1 MSNPKFISKSGLT
14 KNDICNYM
22 LSEIES
28 YNRPQHKTTI
38 HHSKHYDDDINDYRK
53 YMDTSSDLDELDE
66 LDEVLLT
73 PLVRRYAEKNGETL
87 SDAEASAGG
96 GKRFC
101 PFLPYRLPHP
111 VRPGTECLQ
120 AAGHKRLRHAGA
132 GRTGPRAA
140 EPRKHMG
147 GVCPLPQGICLALCH

>member
-28 YNRPQHKTTI
+28 YNRPQHQATI

-66 LDEVLLT
+66 LEAEQQRQWDEQEEYEQKMHAIHD
-73 PLVRRYAEKNGETL
+73 RYPDFDADAAIARGE
-87 SDAEASAGG
+87 DPE
-96 GKRFC
+96 
-101 PFLPYRLPHP
+101 
-111 VRPGTECLQ
+111 
-120 AAGHKRLRHAGA
+120 
-132 GRTGPRAA
+132 AA
-140 EPRKHMG
+140 ERDARIDDY
-147 GVCPLPQGICLALCH
+147 LLWW

>member
-66 LDEVLLT
+66 LE
-73 PLVRRYAEKNGETL
+73 
-87 SDAEASAGG
+87 AGG
-96 GKRFC
+96 A
-101 PFLPYRLPHP
+101 P
-111 VRPGTECLQ
+111 
-120 AAGHKRLRHAGA
+120 
-132 GRTGPRAA
+132 
-140 EPRKHMG
+140 
-147 GVCPLPQGICLALCH
+147 

>member
-1 MSNPKFISKSGLT
+1 MRNPKFISKSGLT

-66 LDEVLLT
+66 LEAEQQRQWDEQEEYEQKMHAIHD
-73 PLVRRYAEKNGETL
+73 RYPDFDADAAIARGE
-87 SDAEASAGG
+87 DPE
-96 GKRFC
+96 
-101 PFLPYRLPHP
+101 
-111 VRPGTECLQ
+111 
-120 AAGHKRLRHAGA
+120 
-132 GRTGPRAA
+132 AA
-140 EPRKHMG
+140 ERDAR
-147 GVCPLPQGICLALCH
+147 LDDFLLWW

>member
-14 KNDICNYM
+14 KNDICNHM

-66 LDEVLLT
+66 LEAEQQRQWDEQEEYEQKMHAIHD
-73 PLVRRYAEKNGETL
+73 RYPDFDADAAIARGE
-87 SDAEASAGG
+87 DPE
-96 GKRFC
+96 
-101 PFLPYRLPHP
+101 
-111 VRPGTECLQ
+111 
-120 AAGHKRLRHAGA
+120 
-132 GRTGPRAA
+132 AA
-140 EPRKHMG
+140 ERDARIDDY
-147 GVCPLPQGICLALCH
+147 LLWW

>member
-28 YNRPQHKTTI
+28 YNRPQHKTPI

-66 LDEVLLT
+66 LEAEQQRQWDEQEEYEQKLHDIHE
-73 PLVRRYAEKNGETL
+73 RYP
-87 SDAEASAGG
+87 DFDD
-96 GKRFC
+96 R
-101 PFLPYRLPHP
+101 
-111 VRPGTECLQ
+111 
-120 AAGHKRLRHAGA
+120 
-132 GRTGPRAA
+132 RAA
-140 EPRKHMG
+140 YLGEDPETAERTARTDDY
-147 GVCPLPQGICLALCH
+147 LNYWL

>member
-66 LDEVLLT
+66 LEAERQRQWDEQEEYEQKLRGIHEKY
-73 PLVRRYAEKNGETL
+73 PDFDDRRASYLGEDPETAERG
-87 SDAEASAGG
+87 A
-96 GKRFC
+96 
-101 PFLPYRLPHP
+101 RLDDY
-111 VRPGTECLQ
+111 LNYWF
-120 AAGHKRLRHAGA
+120 
-132 GRTGPRAA
+132 
-140 EPRKHMG
+140 
-147 GVCPLPQGICLALCH
+147 

>member
-53 YMDTSSDLDELDE
+53 YMDTSSDLDELEAEQQRQWDE
-66 LDEVLLT
+66 QEEYEQKLRDIHE
-73 PLVRRYAEKNGETL
+73 RYP
-87 SDAEASAGG
+87 DFDD
-96 GKRFC
+96 R
-101 PFLPYRLPHP
+101 
-111 VRPGTECLQ
+111 
-120 AAGHKRLRHAGA
+120 
-132 GRTGPRAA
+132 RAA
-140 EPRKHMG
+140 YLGEDPETAERTARTDDY
-147 GVCPLPQGICLALCH
+147 LNYWF

>member
-38 HHSKHYDDDINDYRK
+38 HHSKHYYDDINDYRK

-66 LDEVLLT
+66 LEAEQQRQWDEQEEYEQKL
-73 PLVRRYAEKNGETL
+73 RDIHEKYP
-87 SDAEASAGG
+87 DFDD
-96 GKRFC
+96 R
-101 PFLPYRLPHP
+101 
-111 VRPGTECLQ
+111 
-120 AAGHKRLRHAGA
+120 
-132 GRTGPRAA
+132 RAA
-140 EPRKHMG
+140 YLGEDPETAERTARTDDY
-147 GVCPLPQGICLALCH
+147 LNYWF

>member
-28 YNRPQHKTTI
+28 YNRPQHQATI

-66 LDEVLLT
+66 LEAEQQRQWDEQEEYEQKMHAIHD
-73 PLVRRYAEKNGETL
+73 RYPDFDADAAIARGE
-87 SDAEASAGG
+87 DPE
-96 GKRFC
+96 
-101 PFLPYRLPHP
+101 
-111 VRPGTECLQ
+111 
-120 AAGHKRLRHAGA
+120 
-132 GRTGPRAA
+132 AA
-140 EPRKHMG
+140 ERDAR
-147 GVCPLPQGICLALCH
+147 LDDFLLWW

>member
-66 LDEVLLT
+66 LEAEQQRQWDEQEEYEQKMHAIHD
-73 PLVRRYAEKNGETL
+73 RYPDFDADAAIARGE
-87 SDAEASAGG
+87 DPE
-96 GKRFC
+96 
-101 PFLPYRLPHP
+101 
-111 VRPGTECLQ
+111 
-120 AAGHKRLRHAGA
+120 
-132 GRTGPRAA
+132 AA
-140 EPRKHMG
+140 ERDARIDDY
-147 GVCPLPQGICLALCH
+147 LLWW

>member
-28 YNRPQHKTTI
+28 YNRPQHKTPI

-66 LDEVLLT
+66 LEAEQQRQWDEQEEYEQKMHAIHD
-73 PLVRRYAEKNGETL
+73 RYPDFDADAAIARGE
-87 SDAEASAGG
+87 DPE
-96 GKRFC
+96 
-101 PFLPYRLPHP
+101 
-111 VRPGTECLQ
+111 
-120 AAGHKRLRHAGA
+120 
-132 GRTGPRAA
+132 AA
-140 EPRKHMG
+140 ERDARIDDY
-147 GVCPLPQGICLALCH
+147 LLWW